1 MNLRD
6 RELPDRRGARREV
19 APRSGRAAPALVP
32 STCAL
37 QPGPETGAV
46 AIADVAPHA
55 RAMPMQV
62 LHGQAVSAGI
72 AIGPVVVLDPRGIRL
87 PPRSIT
93 PQAIPAELERLDRGL
108 DAARGAASHDETE
121 ARTRL
126 GPQYAD
132 ILAAHCQMI
141 ADPTLRANARKIIE
155 EEQTSAEHAVL
166 DVLDKLVSRLEQLSG
181 SHLSA
186 RAADVR
192 DIEARIV
199 CHLKGELPKSFQDE
213 LAAPAILLAHDLTP
227 SEAAGIDPELVPGFA
242 TEAGGRASH
251 TAIVAA
257 ALEIPAVVGLGK
269 FMDRAQ
275 HCRMA
280 IIDGDEGLLILDP
293 DLETQERYHE
303 IAAVRSARF
312 ELLTQEAGL
321 PAETQDGTT
330 IELWGNIEFG
340 GEVEACLDRG
350 AVGVGLFRTE
360 FLFLNALSSPSEDQ
374 QFEVYA
380 SVVGSMRGR
389 PIIIRTLDLGADK
402 LPAYQTTGP
411 REANPVLG
419 LRSLRISLRDPGLFR
434 PQLRALLRASTLGDL
449 RILFPLVSTLA
460 ELRDARAVLDD
471 VAAELR
477 AEGHSVRDRLRVGIM
492 VEVPAAALMAD
503 QLAKEVDFFSIGTND
518 LTQYTM
524 AVDRTN
530 ETVADLYCAA
540 DPAVLRLIAMVVEAA
555 KSQRIEVSVCG
566 TMGGEPLYTM
576 LLLGLGL
583 TQLSMPPHQLPEI
596 KRLIR
601 GLRIEAA
608 RAVAAEVLRLTT
620 AREVVER
627 LTCAL
632 RQVSPE
638 RHDRSSDPT

>member
-6 RELPDRRGARREV
+6 REFPDRRGARREA
-19 APRSGRAAPALVP
+19 APRSGRAAPAFVP
-32 STCAL
+32 STRAL
-37 QPGPETGAV
+37 QPGPGTGAA
-46 AIADVAPHA
+46 AIADVAPPA
-55 RAMPMQV
+55 KSMPMQV
-62 LHGQAVSAGI
+62 LKGQAVSAGI
-72 AIGPVVVLDPRGIRL
+72 AIGPVVVLDPRGMRL

-93 PQAIPAELERLDRGL
+93 PQTIPAELERLDRGL
-108 DAARGAASHDETE
+108 DAARGAASQDETE

-132 ILAAHCQMI
+132 ILAAHCRMI
-141 ADPTLRANARKIIE
+141 ADPTLRADARKIIE
-155 EEQTSAEHAVL
+155 QEHTSAEHAVL
-166 DVLDKLVSRLEQLSG
+166 DVLDKLVCRLEQLAG

-199 CHLKGELPKSFQDE
+199 SHLKGELPKSFQDA
-213 LAAPAILLAHDLTP
+213 LDAPAILLAHDLTP
-227 SEAAGIDPELVPGFA
+227 SEAAGISPLLVPGFA

-280 IIDGDEGLLILDP
+280 IIDGDLGLLILDP
-293 DLETQERYHE
+293 DLETQERYHK
-303 IAAVRSARF
+303 IAAERSARF
-312 ELLTQEAGL
+312 QLLTRETGL
-321 PAETQDGTT
+321 PAETQDGTP

-360 FLFLNALSSPSEDQ
+360 FLFLNALCAPSEDQ

-380 SVVGSMRGR
+380 SVVRSMRDR
-389 PIIIRTLDLGADK
+389 PILIRTLDLGADK
-402 LPAYQTTGP
+402 LPAYQTTVP
-411 REANPVLG
+411 HEPNPVLG
-419 LRSLRISLRDPGLFR
+419 LRSLRLSLRDPGLFR

-477 AEGHSVRDRLRVGIM
+477 AEGHSVRDRLPVGIM

-518 LTQYTM
+518 LTQYTL

-540 DPAVLRLIAMVVEAA
+540 DPAVLRLITMVVEAA
-555 KSQRIEVSVCG
+555 KCQGIEVSVCG

-583 TQLSMPPHQLPEI
+583 RQLSMPPHQLPEI

-601 GLRIEAA
+601 GLRIDDA
-608 RAVAAEVLRLTT
+608 RAVAAEVLGMKT
-620 AREVVER
+620 AQEVVER
-627 LTCAL
+627 LTSAL
-632 RQVSPE
+632 GQVSPE
-638 RHDRSSDPT
+638 QHDRSADPT